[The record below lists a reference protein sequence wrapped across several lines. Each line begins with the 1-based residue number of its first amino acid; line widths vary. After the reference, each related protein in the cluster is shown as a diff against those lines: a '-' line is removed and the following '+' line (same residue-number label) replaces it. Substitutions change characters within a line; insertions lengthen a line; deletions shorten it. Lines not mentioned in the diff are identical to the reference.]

1 MSVPGLRGKVALVTG
16 GGSGIGAASA
26 VRFAAEGAIVLVADI
41 DDAAAADVADGIV
54 GEGWN
59 ASAVHLDVASA
70 NDWAVVAE
78 RVEQDYGQL
87 NILHS
92 NAFLEV
98 KGPAHELEP
107 ADWERQLAVSL
118 TGTYLGMRAFA
129 RLLLAAGGAV
139 VLTSSVHAM
148 AGFAGRPAY
157 AAAKGGLVAL
167 GRQLAVEYGPAVR
180 VNTVIPGSIL
190 TPAWDPLTE
199 ADLVR
204 HAAGIIVGR
213 LGRPDEVAAA
223 VVFLA
228 SSDASYITGTTLV
241 VDGGWSAFKTS

>member
-1 MSVPGLRGKVALVTG
+1 MSFSGLRDKVALVTG
-16 GGSGIGAASA
+16 GASGIGAASA
-26 VRFAAEGAIVLVADI
+26 ARLAAEGATVFVADI
-41 DDAAAADVADGIV
+41 DDAAAAEVADRIA
-54 GEGWN
+54 GEGGS
-59 ASAVHLDVASA
+59 ARAVHLDVASA
-70 NDWAVVAE
+70 TDWAVVAE
-78 RVEQDYGQL
+78 RVDHEHGRLD
-87 NILHS
+87 ILHS

-98 KGPAHELEP
+98 KGPAHELDP

-129 RLLLAAGGAV
+129 PLLLAAGGAV
-139 VLTSSVHAM
+139 VLTSSVHAF

-180 VNTVIPGSIL
+180 VNTVVPGSIL
-190 TPAWDPLTE
+190 TPAWDPVTE

-213 LGRPDEVAAA
+213 LGRPDEVASA
-223 VVFLA
+223 VAFLA